1 MSIEQSL
8 LSGIAFDESRLA
20 RFGFERVGQSWH
32 LTRAL
37 STPGY
42 QAEIVVE
49 KGTLTGEVL
58 DMVVGAPFEPL
69 RWPNATTQ
77 GGVVSRVYQAYEAL
91 LLAIKAQCAAG
102 YAFKGEQTYRVLSQL
117 KARYGEEPDF
127 PFKDLTFGVL
137 RQSGSTA
144 WYALFFD
151 VAPGKPFPN
160 ASDADSTETAPMVN
174 VKVSPETRER
184 LLEFSDVAPA
194 WHMNKQ
200 HWVTLRFDASLSDAF
215 ILEAI
220 EESRRLVG
228 IKKTKSTRS
237 KPIERTKPTKPTK
250 TSPHHS

>member
-1 MSIEQSL
+1 MSIEQTL
-8 LSGIAFDESRLA
+8 LSGIVFDDARLA
-20 RFGFERVGQSWH
+20 RFGFGRVGQNWQ
-32 LTRAL
+32 LKRAL
-37 STPGY
+37 STSGY
-42 QAEIVVE
+42 QAEIVIE
-49 KGTLTGEVL
+49 KGKLTGEVIDL
-58 DMVVGAPFEPL
+58 VVGAPFEPL

-77 GGVVSRVYQAYEAL
+77 GGIVTRVYQAYEAL
-91 LLAIKAQCAAG
+91 LLAIKAQCAVG
-102 YAFKGEQTYRVLSQL
+102 YAFKGEQTYRVLSLL
-117 KARYGEEPDF
+117 KASYGEEPDF

-151 VAPGKPFPN
+151 VAPGKLFP
-160 ASDADSTETAPMVN
+160 AAADANSVETAPMVN

-184 LLEFSDVAPA
+184 LLGFSDVAPA
-194 WHMNKQ
+194 WHMNKK

-237 KPIERTKPTKPTK
+237 KPTEPTKPIK
-250 TSPHHS
+250 TSPRHT